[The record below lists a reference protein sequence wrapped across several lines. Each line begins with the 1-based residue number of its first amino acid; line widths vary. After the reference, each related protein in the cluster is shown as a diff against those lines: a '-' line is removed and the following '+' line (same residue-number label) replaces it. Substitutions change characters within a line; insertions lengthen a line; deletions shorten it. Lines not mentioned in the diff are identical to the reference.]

1 MVGFK
6 RRLSGI
12 LFLFMAVVL
21 LNGCILKATP
31 DHTNVISIASGK
43 TQDFTVTATE
53 ATSWY
58 LDDVKVVEGKTYT
71 FAPTDAEVGDHV
83 LVVKEKGYNGVGIF
97 AQIRTWNISVDGFSA
112 ITPDN
117 TNVVVVVSGQTQDF
131 TATCTEET
139 SWYLDDV
146 KVADG
151 SAYTYSPTDAD
162 LGDHVV
168 KVQENGPFT
177 QSKIWN
183 IKVVIA
189 GVDSYLHYNFPDQLA
204 YKNGGGTVADEPA
217 ALFSGYTQTNN
228 IVYVVGPPPTYASG
242 YSLDQ
247 FVDQDAVNAAT
258 PDPDGVL
265 GTNDARALY
274 SLVTRSNLDLFTTRT
289 QFVGSGTYTTDLR
302 WDQFILGYLLMI
314 DYDGRDFFPTSTG
327 VAKKYNNKWAYDIY
341 MFRKIDVKRPDATG
355 TLATFEVQATTSSY
369 VDDAAYHT
377 LTGLWTT
384 KFSYETK
391 SFGSYTD
398 ARVIPLT
405 QFLTDY
411 VTDVPGD
418 YTYKIVSVDGSYKDG
433 WTYTDMQQAYYLVD
447 YDLIV
452 QVDGSNNVVS
462 GTKINFPGR
471 IELISPSPIAYSYS
485 TKAAPAFAAF

>member
-1 MVGFK
+1 MESFK
-6 RRLSGI
+6 RRLSGV
-12 LFLFMAVVL
+12 LFLFMAIVL

-31 DHTNVISIASGK
+31 DNTNVVSIASG
-43 TQDFTVTATE
+43 TTLDFTVCATS

-58 LDDVKVVEGKTYT
+58 LDDVKVADGSTYT
-71 FAPTDAEVGDHV
+71 YAPTDADVGDHA
-83 LVVKEKGYNGVGIF
+83 LVVKDTGLIGNSVF
-97 AQIRTWNISVDGFSA
+97 AQSMTWNISVDGFSA

-117 TNVVVVVSGQTQDF
+117 TNVVVVVSGQTQAF

-162 LGDHVV
+162 LGDHVLTV
-168 KVQENGPFT
+168 KENGPFT
-177 QSKIWN
+177 QSKAWN
-183 IKVVIA
+183 VRVIIGVA
-189 GVDSYLHYNFPDQLA
+189 GYLHYTFPDQLA
-204 YKNGGGTVADEPA
+204 YKNGGGTLEDEHA
-217 ALFSGYTQTNN
+217 ALFSDYTLTDN
-228 IVYVVGPPPTYASG
+228 ILYSAGPPPIYVSG
-242 YSLDQ
+242 YALGQ
-247 FVDQDAVNAAT
+247 FVDKDTVIAAT

-302 WDQFILGYLLMI
+302 WDQFILGYLLRI
-314 DYDGRDFFPTSTG
+314 DYDGRAFFPTSTG

-341 MFRKIDVKRPDATG
+341 MFRKIDVKRPDVAG
-355 TLATFEVQATTSSY
+355 SLATFEVQATTSSY
-369 VDDAAYHT
+369 VDDTAYHT

-384 KFSYETK
+384 KFSIETK
-391 SFGSYTD
+391 SFGAYTD

-418 YTYKIVSVDGSYKDG
+418 YTYKIVAVDGTSKDG
-433 WTYTDMQQAYYLVD
+433 WTYADMQQAYYLVD

-452 QVDGSNNVVS
+452 QVDGSNNEVS
-462 GTKINFPGR
+462 GTKINFPVR
-471 IELISPSPIAYSYS
+471 IELISPSPVAYSYS
-485 TKAAPAFAAF
+485 AKAAPAFAAF

>member
-1 MVGFK
+1 MENFK
-6 RRLSGI
+6 RRLSGV
-12 LFLFMAVVL
+12 LFLFMAVIL
-21 LNGCILKATP
+21 LNGCILSFTP
-31 DHTNVISIASGK
+31 DNAAVVTIASGT
-43 TQDFTVTATE
+43 TQDFTVTATS

-58 LDDVKVVEGKTYT
+58 LDDVKVTEGKTYT
-71 FAPTDAEVGDHV
+71 YAPTDAEVGDHV

-97 AQIRTWNISVDGFSA
+97 AQIKTWNISVDGFSA

-117 TNVVVVVSGQTQDF
+117 TNVVVVVSGQAQDF
-131 TATCTEET
+131 TATCTSAT
-139 SWYLDDV
+139 SWYLDDA

-151 SAYTYSPTDAD
+151 DAYTYSPTDAD

-177 QSKIWN
+177 QSKTWN
-183 IKVVIA
+183 VRVITGVA
-189 GVDSYLHYNFPDQLA
+189 GYLHYTMPDQLA

-217 ALFSGYTQTNN
+217 AIFSGYTLTNDILYN
-228 IVYVVGPPPTYASG
+228 AGPPPVYASG
-242 YSLDQ
+242 YSLNQ
-247 FVDQDAVNAAT
+247 FVDQNAVNTAT

-274 SLVTRSNLDLFTTRT
+274 SLVTRSNNDGFTTRT
-289 QFVGSGTYTTDLR
+289 QFVSSGTYTTDLR

-314 DYDGRDFFPTSTG
+314 DYDGRAFFPTSTG
-327 VAKKYNNKWAYDIY
+327 VAKKYNNKWAYDIF
-341 MFRKIDVKRPDATG
+341 MLRKIDVKRPDATG
-355 TLATFEVQATTSSY
+355 TIATFEVQATTSSY
-369 VDDAAYHT
+369 VDDTAYHT

-418 YTYKIVSVDGSYKDG
+418 YTYKIVAVDGSSKDG
-433 WTYTDMQQAYYLVD
+433 WTYADMQQAYYLVD

-452 QVDGSNNVVS
+452 QVDGSNNEVS
-462 GTKINFPGR
+462 GTRINFPVR
-471 IELISPSPIAYSYS
+471 IELISPSPVAYSYS